1 MEQIVLVGFYVN
13 CFSPSFT
20 GDLTV
25 EKNLNLKT
33 TKKNIISFLHEYF
46 NSFNVLFNLESSY
59 RVLTI

>member
-13 CFSPSFT
+13 CFSPSS